1 MGFKNGFKELVKLL
15 YHQKVRFMKKWEK
28 EAFRLY
34 VLGLTSK
41 EIGKMLDLSYRTI
54 QGAMS
59 RGNWKEQRNQIRK
72 DNENKI
78 IKRYQKR
85 KRYAESKK

>member
-1 MGFKNGFKELVKLL
+1 
-15 YHQKVRFMKKWEK
+15 MKKWEK
-28 EAFRLY
+28 EALRFYL
-34 VLGLTSK
+34 LGLTSK

-59 RGNWKEQRNQIRK
+59 RGKWKEQRNQIRK

>member
-1 MGFKNGFKELVKLL
+1 
-15 YHQKVRFMKKWEK
+15 MKIWEK
-28 EAFRLY
+28 EAFRFY

-59 RGNWKEQRNQIRK
+59 RGKWKEQRQK
-72 DNENKI
+72 LKANEERRI

>member
-1 MGFKNGFKELVKLL
+1 MKN
-15 YHQKVRFMKKWEK
+15 WEK
-28 EAFRLY
+28 EALRFYL
-34 VLGLTSK
+34 LGLTSK

-59 RGNWKEQRNQIRK
+59 RGKWKEQRNQIRK

>member
-1 MGFKNGFKELVKLL
+1 MKN
-15 YHQKVRFMKKWEK
+15 WEK
-28 EAFRLY
+28 EAFRFY
-34 VLGLTSK
+34 ILGLTSK

-59 RGNWKEQRNQIRK
+59 KGNWKEQRNEMRTN
-72 DNENKI
+72 NEKKI

-85 KRYAESKK
+85 KRYAENKK